1 MADAAAAPASTQTAG
16 ATDQTYSQGY
26 SSYAAAAPMYGS
38 PPSSAGHAS
47 QPGAYGSVYGASY
60 GY

>member
-1 MADAAAAPASTQTAG
+1 MADAAAASAPSQTAG
-16 ATDQTYSQGY
+16 APDQTYSQGY
-26 SSYAAAAPMYGS
+26 SSYAAAPTYGS